1 MSKFKLTK
9 KQKEALK
16 LLTNHS
22 LEFLGYGGAAG
33 GGKTYIGCYWLM
45 QMGYYAPGTKYFI
58 GRDSLKDTRESV
70 LHTWRKLSREIGFDL
85 WKYSDNKIVFENG
98 SEIEFLDLT
107 FYPQKDPLYE
117 RFGSKEYTA
126 GWIEEAAPVNYMA
139 FEVLKT
145 RIGRWLNKEFN
156 IKKKILCTFNPRKTW
171 VDATFYRPYKNGKET
186 ETSKF
191 IFALANDNPHLPDD
205 YIKTLE
211 NLKDKA
217 TRERLLYGNF
227 DYDDDPTSL
236 ISYDKIESLFKNN
249 FDLGQTNYIV
259 ADIARFGSDS
269 TIIAVFNEYVIIDYY
284 SSNKTSIIDIQNV
297 INAFKQKY
305 RVPTHR
311 IVADEDGVGG
321 GVVDTL
327 RIKGFIN
334 GSKAKNKS
342 YYRFKDHCGYLL
354 AENIGSFSFN
364 ADLPEQEKER
374 IKEELAMLKTYD
386 ADKDNKLRI
395 LPKAKIKENLGRSPD
410 WLDVFIMRMYFVAKK
425 SNAKWGNN

>member
-1 MSKFKLTK
+1 MSKFKLTS

-22 LEFLGYGGAAG
+22 LEFLGYGGGAG
-33 GGKTYIGCYWLM
+33 GGKTYLGCFWLM
-45 QMGYYAPGTKYFI
+45 QLGYYAPGTKYFI

-70 LHTWRKLSREIGFDL
+70 LHTWRKLSKDIGFTQ
-85 WKYSDNKIVFENG
+85 WKYADNHIYFSNG

-107 FYPQKDPLYE
+107 FYPQKDPLFE

-171 VDATFYRPYKNGKET
+171 VDTTFFRPFKHGKET
-186 ETSKF
+186 EQSKF
-191 IFALANDNPHLPDD
+191 VFALAKDNPHLPED
-205 YIKTLE
+205 YITTLE

-217 TRERLLYGNF
+217 TQERLLFGNF

-236 ISYDKIESLFKNN
+236 IGFEKIEAIFENDFKYPKP
-249 FDLGQTNYIV
+249 NYIV
-259 ADIARFGSDS
+259 ADIARYGSDS
-269 TIIAVFNEYVIIDYY
+269 TVITVWRGLSLIEYYESD
-284 SSNKTSIIDIQNV
+284 KTSTVEIQNV

-305 RVPTHR
+305 KVSVNN
-311 IVADEDGVGG
+311 IIADEDGVGG

-327 RIKGFIN
+327 HIKGFIN
-334 GSKAKNKS
+334 NSKPPNKNYKNL
-342 YYRFKDHCGYLL
+342 KDMCGYLL
-354 AENIGSFSFN
+354 SEKITEISINCDFG
-364 ADLPEQEKER
+364 EVTKEKVKQE
-374 IKEELAMLKTYD
+374 LGMLKTFD

-410 WLDVFIMRMYFVAKK
+410 WLDVFIMRMYFFAKK
-425 SNAKWGNN
+425 KSAWSYN